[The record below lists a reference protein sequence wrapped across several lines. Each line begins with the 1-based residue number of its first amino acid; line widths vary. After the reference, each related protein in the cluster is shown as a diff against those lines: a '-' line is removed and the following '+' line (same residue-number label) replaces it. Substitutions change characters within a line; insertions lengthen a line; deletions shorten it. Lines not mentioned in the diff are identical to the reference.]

1 MIQSTFRP
9 RSNLLI
15 AAAVA
20 AAAAIGIMG
29 FGAVRF
35 RARVVRG
42 NAPGNQ
48 GVVAVSL
55 ALAGDRTPSYVAYV
69 VKSSNGVLLKA
80 GSVAVKDPKAPLAV
94 ELTLPPGKGD
104 TLTVF
109 TSTSE
114 NGRTAEWTLGS
125 RQLDVVAGQTARV
138 DLGTVS
144 VGTTAGD
151 TPSSPRG
158 LPGGI
163 GAGDGAKGAGAHG
176 LDAAAGTDAAS
187 SCQACEFATEQGKCD
202 REFLSARSE
211 DPPSWGCATL
221 GTPREQ
227 TACAALLH
235 CMNAA
240 SCGQG
245 GQSPFVGCFC
255 GAAPVQACQAGVG
268 ISGDCVA
275 EYTEAAESASGPP
288 KGSPVADLAR
298 YLTTVATNPR
308 TPVGLAD
315 NIRECANLAHC
326 DSCNTL

>member
-1 MIQSTFRP
+1 V
-9 RSNLLI
+9 LI
-15 AAAVA
+15 
-20 AAAAIGIMG
+20 
-29 FGAVRF
+29 GAVVVAMVATAGMLIGAARF
-35 RARVVRG
+35 RARAHRASEG
-42 NAPGNQ
+42 DDQ
-48 GVVAVSL
+48 GTVSLSL
-55 ALAGDRTPSYVAYV
+55 ALAGTRTPSYVGYV
-69 VKSSNGVLLKA
+69 VKSARGAVLKA
-80 GSVAVKDPKAPLAV
+80 GSIAVTDPKAPLAV
-94 ELTLPPGKGD
+94 ELALPPGKAH

-109 TSTSE
+109 STTNE

-125 RQLDVVAGQTARV
+125 RKLDVVSGRTDKI
-138 DLGTVS
+138 DLGTIS
-144 VGTTAGD
+144 VGPPTGAAGA
-151 TPSSPRG
+151 TPSPRG
-158 LPGGI
+158 LTEAST
-163 GAGDGAKGAGAHG
+163 AGDGVKGAAAHA
-176 LDAAAGTDAAS
+176 LNAAAGTDAAS
-187 SCQACEFATEQGKCD
+187 NCQACEFATEQGKCD

-245 GQSPFVGCFC
+245 GPSPFVGCFC
-255 GAAPVQACQAGVG
+255 GSATLQACLAGAG

-275 EYTEAAESASGPP
+275 EYVEAAESAGGPP
-288 KGSPVADLAR
+288 KGAQMADLAR

-326 DSCNTL
+326 DSCNNL

>member
-1 MIQSTFRP
+1 MIQSTSRA
-9 RSNLLI
+9 RSSVFI
-15 AAAVA
+15 GAVVA
-20 AAAAIGIMG
+20 AIVATAGMLIG
-29 FGAVRF
+29 ATRF
-35 RARVVRG
+35 HASAHRASEG
-42 NAPGNQ
+42 DDQ
-48 GVVAVSL
+48 GTVSL
-55 ALAGDRTPSYVAYV
+55 SLAFAGSRTPSYVGYV
-69 VKSSNGVLLKA
+69 VKSARGAVLKA
-80 GSVAVKDPKAPLAV
+80 GSIAVTDPKAPLAV
-94 ELTLPPGKGD
+94 ELALPPGKAH

-109 TSTSE
+109 STTNE

-144 VGTTAGD
+144 VGTAAA
-151 TPSSPRG
+151 SPPPPRRG
-158 LPGGI
+158 LAEGSAATDSVNGT
-163 GAGDGAKGAGAHG
+163 AAHA
-176 LDAAAGTDAAS
+176 LNAAAGTDAAS
-187 SCQACEFATEQGKCD
+187 HCQACEFATEQGKCD

-227 TACAALLH
+227 TACTALLH

-255 GAAPVQACQAGVG
+255 GSATLQACLAGAG
-268 ISGDCVA
+268 ISGDCMA
-275 EYTEAAESASGPP
+275 EYAEAAESAGGPP
-288 KGSPVADLAR
+288 KGSQVADLTR

-326 DSCNTL
+326 DSCNNL